1 MKKTPMMLRVEEE
14 LDDDLERILPKLYN
28 EIGLQPMADLFGIKK
43 TTAWYWLVKF
53 QIRIHSIAVPEG
65 HDVYTKRNG
74 VKRLVPK
81 STTQLVH
88 QSD

>member
-28 EIGLQPMADLFGIKK
+28 EMGLQPMADLFGIKK

-53 QIRIHSIAVPEG
+53 QISIHSIAVPEG

-74 VKRLVPK
+74 VKRLVPR
-81 STTQLVH
+81 STTHLSH

>member
-28 EIGLQPMADLFGIKK
+28 EMGLQPMADLFGIKK